1 MNNLNMPANY
11 AMMNENEQMDTIGGG
26 AVETAVKAVIAIG
39 GAAVLTGVA
48 AVAAKGILSIFGDPT
63 QWINGSINAGKNFID
78 GAMTAG
84 ADFLNRLMGIE
95 QL

>member
-11 AMMNENEQMDTIGGG
+11 AMMNETEQMDTIGGG
-26 AVETAVKAVIAIG
+26 AAETAVKAVIAIG

-48 AVAAKGILSIFGDPT
+48 AVAAAGILGIFGNPA
-63 QWINGSINAGKNFID
+63 QLIQNSINAGKNFID
-78 GAMTAG
+78 GAVNAG
-84 ADFLNRLMGIE
+84 SNFLNNLMGIN